1 MKAVY
6 FHQPVQGND
15 MALIA
20 SGIARKM
27 ASAGLLM
34 ALAATLS
41 ACGGGGD
48 ETEKPPVRSNTS
60 SGHNALSQNL
70 DGYTGTNPLA
80 SDSSVT
86 GKALIDQLANGC
98 RELHNTYGQRGHM
111 ACAAGTY
118 VGKDMLTGK
127 ACSTILTANGE
138 VSFVNGG
145 QSWKTFSLQEDFFYH
160 KSGSGKV
167 WVMTLFAQDAERL
180 LRKLRRASFRLDVD
194 TRTGK
199 YIDITQKNSDPE
211 IGPDLNSTC
220 RTTF

>member
-1 MKAVY
+1 
-6 FHQPVQGND
+6 
-15 MALIA
+15 
-20 SGIARKM
+20 
-27 ASAGLLM
+27 
-34 ALAATLS
+34 
-41 ACGGGGD
+41 
-48 ETEKPPVRSNTS
+48 
-60 SGHNALSQNL
+60 
-70 DGYTGTNPLA
+70 
-80 SDSSVT
+80 
-86 GKALIDQLANGC
+86 
-98 RELHNTYGQRGHM
+98 M

-160 KSGSGKV
+160 KSGSGKT
-167 WVMTLFAQDAERL
+167 WTMTLFARNKEPVL
-180 LRKLRRASFRLDVD
+180 LTWRRASFQLTAD

-199 YIDITQKNSDPE
+199 YIDIVQQNSDPN

>member
-1 MKAVY
+1 
-6 FHQPVQGND
+6 
-15 MALIA
+15 
-20 SGIARKM
+20 M

-34 ALAATLS
+34 ALAVTLS

-60 SGHNALSQNL
+60 SGHNALSQSR
-70 DGYTGTNPLA
+70 DGYTGSNPLA

-98 RELHNTYGQRGHM
+98 REVNNTYGQPGHM

-118 VGKDMLTGK
+118 VGKDMVTGQ

-145 QSWKTFSLQEDFFYH
+145 QSWKTFSLKENFFYH

-167 WVMTLFAQDAERL
+167 WVMTLFAQDAKRL
-180 LRKLRRASFRLDVD
+180 IYTSRRASFRLDVD
-194 TRTGK
+194 TRVGK
-199 YIDITQKNSDPE
+199 YIDIIQQNSDPN